1 MDEITS
7 LALSQMLGGHR
18 FEGGLDVTGVHIV
31 NIRNHQLPLI
41 FEFFF
46 PSRPT
51 KLTSDEKNESAA
63 DNKTKT

>member
-1 MDEITS
+1 MAWLLGRKNVDEITS

-41 FEFFF
+41 FEIFSFTTDKINL
-46 PSRPT
+46 R
-51 KLTSDEKNESAA
+51 
-63 DNKTKT
+63 

>member
-1 MDEITS
+1 MAWLLGRKNVDEITS

-41 FEFFF
+41 FEFFTDKINL
-46 PSRPT
+46 R
-51 KLTSDEKNESAA
+51 
-63 DNKTKT
+63 